1 MNNTEENELVP
12 VEIDLGLV
20 RRGELEEGP
29 LRIFGSAIKWV
40 LNRMFGGGG
49 PPALGS
55 VRIRGTKREIDS
67 FTHTL
72 GREKRYMDSYIK
84 NGLDDPRTLNN
95 RHSLEKAVH
104 AFERETGLKWPIK

>member
-12 VEIDLGLV
+12 VEIDLGLA

-29 LRIFGSAIKWV
+29 LRIFGSTIKWI
-40 LNRMFGGGG
+40 LNRMFGGGY
-49 PPALGS
+49 PA
-55 VRIRGTKREIDS
+55 VRVRGTRREINS
-67 FTHTL
+67 FTQAL

-95 RHSLEKAVH
+95 RHSLERAVR
-104 AFERETGLKWPIK
+104 AFEKQTGLKWPIK